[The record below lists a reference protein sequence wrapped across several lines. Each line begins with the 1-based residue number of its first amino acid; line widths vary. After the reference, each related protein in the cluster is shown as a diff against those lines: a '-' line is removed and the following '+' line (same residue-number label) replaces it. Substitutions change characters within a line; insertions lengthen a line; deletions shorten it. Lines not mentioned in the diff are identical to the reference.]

1 VIEKNIKLTLAYDGT
16 RYHGWQLQR
25 NSVTLQG
32 IIEDKI
38 RIMVGEPVRII
49 ASGRT
54 DARVHA
60 LNQVCNFI
68 TRSRLGPETL
78 KRGLNSLLPEDIFVR
93 DADSVSLEFHARYSA
108 KSKTYEYRI
117 LNRREPDLFRRNY
130 LWHIPTSLDREEME
144 RCLSLLVGRHD
155 FSSFRSSGSGNI
167 DPLRTVMRS
176 ELRGPEDGV
185 LRLTI
190 EADGF
195 LRHMVRNVV
204 GTVAEVGLGRKDFA
218 EFKEIFRSKDR
229 RLAGIKAP
237 PQGLFLMDVRY

>member
-1 VIEKNIKLTLAYDGT
+1 MIEKNIRLTLAYDGT
-16 RYHGWQLQR
+16 RYHGWQVQR
-25 NSVTLQG
+25 NRVTLQG

-38 RIMVGEPVRII
+38 RMMVGEPVRII

-93 DADSVSLEFHARYSA
+93 DADFVSLGFHARYSA

-130 LWHIPTSLDREEME
+130 LWHIPGPLDREEME
-144 RCLSLLVGRHD
+144 RCLSILVGRHD

-167 DPLRTVMRS
+167 DPIRTVMRS
-176 ELRGPEDGV
+176 ELHGPEGGL

-204 GTVAEVGLGRKDFA
+204 GTVAEVGLGRKDFE
-218 EFKEIFRSKDR
+218 EFREIFRSKDR